1 MEYPESLD
9 LDKLD
14 PISPH
19 ELHLA
24 DGTDPARPTL
34 FAIKGIVFDV
44 SRNPAFAPGGCYHEY
59 AGKDPSHALA
69 RSSFQKSS
77 CTAEFH
83 HLGEQE
89 QTILNEW
96 FEFYKKRYRIVG
108 KVSCDSQ
115 NDQSCCETLIR
126 DDNMF

>member
-1 MEYPESLD
+1 MVCQAPTKPKCPD
-9 LDKLD
+9 LGSD
-14 PISPH
+14 IRS
-19 ELHLA
+19 
-24 DGTDPARPTL
+24 GTDPTRPTL

-44 SRNPAFAPGGCYHEY
+44 SKNPAFAPGGCYHEY

-69 RSSFQKSS
+69 RSSVHKSS
-77 CTAEFH
+77 CTAEYH

-108 KVSCDSQ
+108 KVSCDIPTGQS
-115 NDQSCCETLIR
+115 DQSCCETMIR
-126 DDNMF
+126 DDNVI